1 MPRRAAGGPVLSRAA
16 AAPLLLGAALAIGAA
31 ATAPAPARAEAPP
44 PPPPSAEPRPAFSN
58 ATPAQL
64 FAALEA
70 AWSLGDAEAL
80 AALVDTT
87 SVRIGLKPGTQPTA
101 AMTRSSA
108 AFLFQDQLRLV
119 TTRSFQVLSLNV
131 GKSSATANAA
141 WTGDWGGR
149 EGVRRLTVR
158 MRAVPVSG
166 LWVLREVRVKG

>member
-1 MPRRAAGGPVLSRAA
+1 MPRRAAGGPVLWRAA
-16 AAPLLLGAALAIGAA
+16 VVLLLLGAAVAIGAA

-44 PPPPSAEPRPAFSN
+44 PAEAPPALSN
-58 ATPAQL
+58 VTPTQL
-64 FAALEA
+64 FAAVEE
-70 AWSLGDAEAL
+70 AWSSGDAETL

-87 SVRIGLKPGTQPTA
+87 SVRIGLKPGAQPTA

-131 GKSSATANAA
+131 GKSTATATAS
-141 WTGDWGGR
+141 WMGDWGGGQ
-149 EGVRRLTVR
+149 GVRRLTVR

-166 LWVLREVRVKG
+166 RWFLREVRVKG